1 MSRAAQF
8 WRLAVALTSIAVLMV
23 VASPAAAVGDHRDA
37 GNGRA
42 DFDAR
47 TGNVAPTSEQL
58 SAVSSLGAT
67 ARWNSF
73 GTPQSLIKHG
83 GYLATGLTGS
93 AGEAARAFLSQNA
106 ALFKLSAASVA
117 DLELVNDVA
126 LTGSDG
132 HAVLF
137 RQRFGGLPAGQDG
150 LINVGVVNGNIAYV
164 SSSSAGDRAAPGA
177 ATLSAAEAFVRAA
190 ADVGR
195 TVSLVDITAQKLDKD
210 RFTLLTVNGFAQPQR
225 ARLVAF
231 PTPEGVRAAYET
243 ILLDV
248 EGGDAMAYTSFV
260 DAQTGSILFR
270 RNQVENLAAD
280 DVAAFSGAY
289 QEAPAAPACGSYHD
303 FEVTA
308 GTTVIDVT
316 AAATISSNDIVL
328 ELHKPQGNELTH
340 SDTATSPE
348 AIHYAPANLEAGT
361 YSVRVCPYPSIHV
374 APYTYTGTFSTSSA
388 PVNAAT
394 ADPRWRAFPA
404 NPPLD
409 LSDTDTRQT
418 WCYFG
423 GTGCDLVLENLAAR
437 APWDYDVRTG
447 AATRTTKGNAAIT
460 GEAWSSPLTPAEQ
473 YRPVAADRNYSYPW
487 TDQWQNSGCSPT
499 SFTPRG
505 NDIDAATVN
514 LFGMHNRM
522 HDWSYFLGFTER
534 AYNMQDSNFGLTA
547 PGPYPGRENDPE
559 VGNSQAGAVSGGA
572 PSYTGRD
579 NANQITL
586 NDGIAP
592 ITNMY
597 LWQPIAAAF
606 YPPCVD
612 GDYDMSVIGHEYTH
626 AISNRMIGGPD
637 ANITGNQGRAMGES
651 WSDLTAVEYLDEY
664 GYVPTDGENPF
675 SVGAYVTG
683 QKETGIRNYAMNRSP
698 LNHSDVGYD
707 FVCNTDTV
715 TGNCTS
721 QGQVHADGEIW
732 SATNFDVR
740 SELIAKYGAGT
751 PQLERDCADGKL
763 PANQCSGNRRWI
775 QILFDAYLLMPASVS
790 MLDAR
795 DAYLAADMMRFSG
808 ANQTELWRAFAKRGM
823 GEFAA
828 TAGSND
834 DNPTPSFE
842 SKTEANEAAVTF
854 AATALDESNAPVKA
868 KIYVGDFEAR
878 VTPIADTDGTTA
890 LGPSAKFVPGTY
902 SFIAQAPGYGM
913 RRFTLTLAAGA
924 VTSHTVGMQ
933 TNLASGSKGA
943 VATGDA
949 GTHLNLQELIDDTE
963 ATNWATTGRT
973 PSVSGASVTVD
984 LAGSAP
990 VKIDRV
996 QVSSMLRHRQQTRAQ
1011 DSGSQSRF
1019 SALRQFAIETCASAC
1034 TTGGSF
1040 TRIYESAPDAFPS
1053 GVPRP
1058 LSPSLNLRGFD
1069 VPDTQATHVRLV
1081 VLQNQCTGTAV
1092 YRGEQDTDPA
1102 NATDCVDASTR
1113 ENEVRAA
1120 ELQVFGR
1127 APAPD
1132 LKVTQIVVNNN
1143 KSVSEGNKVTVAVTV
1158 QNAGN
1163 ATAGASQTEIR
1174 VIAGT
1179 PKLLG
1184 TIATKELSPGE
1195 STTVSVQWDTRSTRG
1210 DQTIRATADIANV
1223 VAESDETNNTL
1234 DKVVTV
1240 RGNGV

>member
-1 MSRAAQF
+1 M
-8 WRLAVALTSIAVLMV
+8 
-23 VASPAAAVGDHRDA
+23 
-37 GNGRA
+37 
-42 DFDAR
+42 
-47 TGNVAPTSEQL
+47 
-58 SAVSSLGAT
+58 
-67 ARWNSF
+67 
-73 GTPQSLIKHG
+73 
-83 GYLATGLTGS
+83 
-93 AGEAARAFLSQNA
+93 
-106 ALFKLSAASVA
+106 
-117 DLELVNDVA
+117 
-126 LTGSDG
+126 
-132 HAVLF
+132 
-137 RQRFGGLPAGQDG
+137 
-150 LINVGVVNGNIAYV
+150 
-164 SSSSAGDRAAPGA
+164 
-177 ATLSAAEAFVRAA
+177 
-190 ADVGR
+190 
-195 TVSLVDITAQKLDKD
+195 
-210 RFTLLTVNGFAQPQR
+210 
-225 ARLVAF
+225 
-231 PTPEGVRAAYET
+231 RAAYET
-243 ILLDV
+243 IVLDV
-248 EGGDAMAYTSFV
+248 EAGDALAYTSFV
-260 DAQTGSILFR
+260 DAQTGEILFR
-270 RNQVENLAAD
+270 RNQVENLAAN

-289 QEAPAAPACGSYHD
+289 QEAPATPACGAYHD

-316 AAATISSNDIVL
+316 ASATVPANDIIL

-348 AIHYAPANLEAGT
+348 AIHYAPPNLETGT
-361 YSVRVCPYPSIHV
+361 YSVRVCPYPAIHV

-388 PVNAAT
+388 PVNAAS
-394 ADPRWRAFPA
+394 ADPRWKAFPA

-409 LSDTDTRQT
+409 LSNGDTRQT
-418 WCYFG
+418 WCYFP

-447 AATRTTKGNAAIT
+447 AATRTTKGNAAIS
-460 GEAWSSPLTPAEQ
+460 GEAWVSPLTPAEQ
-473 YRPVAADRNYSYPW
+473 YRPVAADRNYSFPW
-487 TDQWQNSGCSPT
+487 TDQWENSKCSPG

-514 LFGMHNRM
+514 LFAMHNRM

-664 GYVPTDGENPF
+664 GYVPTGGENPF

-683 QKETGIRNYAMNRSP
+683 QKQTGIRNYAMNASP
-698 LNHSDVGYD
+698 LNYSDVGYD

-715 TGNCTS
+715 TGLCTS
-721 QGQVHADGEIW
+721 QSQVHADGEIW

-740 SELIAKYGAGT
+740 SELVAKYGAGT
-751 PQLERDCADGKL
+751 TASERDCADGKL
-763 PANQCSGNRRWI
+763 PAGSCSGNRRWI
-775 QILFDAYLLMPASVS
+775 QIVFDAYLLMPASVS

-795 DAYLAADMMRFSG
+795 DAYLAADMMRFGG

-828 TAGSND
+828 TVGSND

-842 SKTEANEAAVTF
+842 SKAEANEATVFFT
-854 AATALDESNAPVKA
+854 ATALDEANAPIVGA
-868 KIYVGDFEAR
+868 KIYVGDYEAR
-878 VTPIADTDGTTA
+878 VTPVADTDGSTA
-890 LGPSAKFVPGTY
+890 LGSSAKFVPGTY

-913 RRFTLTLAAGA
+913 KRFTLTLGAGA
-924 VTSHTVGMQ
+924 VISHTVAMQ
-933 TNLASGSKGA
+933 TNVASSSKGA
-943 VATGDA
+943 VATGDV

-963 ATNWATTGRT
+963 RTNWATTGRA
-973 PSVSGASVTVD
+973 PSVNGASVTVD
-984 LAGSAP
+984 LAGTAP
-990 VKIDRV
+990 VTVDRV
-996 QVSSMLRHRQQTRAQ
+996 QVSSMLRLREPARAQ
-1011 DSGSQSRF
+1011 DNGSQSRF
-1019 SALRQFAIETCASAC
+1019 SALRQFAIETS
-1034 TTGGSF
+1034 TGGSF
-1040 TRIYESAPDAFPS
+1040 TRIYTSPADAFPS

-1058 LSPSLNLRGFD
+1058 LAPTLNLRAFD
-1069 VPDTQATHVRLV
+1069 VPDTTATHVRLV
-1081 VLQNQCTGTAV
+1081 VLNNQCTAEGTG
-1092 YRGEQDTDPA
+1092 YRGEQDADPS

-1113 ENEVRAA
+1113 ESEVRAA

-1163 ATAGASQTEIR
+1163 AAAGPSQTEVKI
-1174 VIAGT
+1174 VAPT

-1184 TIATKELSPGE
+1184 TIATKELRVGE
-1195 STTVSVQWDTRSTRG
+1195 STTVSVLWDTRSTRG
-1210 DQTIRATADIANV
+1210 DQTIRATADVTNV
-1223 VAESDETNNTL
+1223 VVESDETNNTL
-1234 DKVVTV
+1234 DKVVNV
-1240 RGNGV
+1240 RGNRG